1 MALNQTALNE
11 LRALDADG
19 SCRLLAQI
27 INAYLNDTPAL
38 IGQMQATLA
47 ANDVESFTRHAHS
60 LKSTSLSMGASRVGQ
75 IARDLELAGK
85 NNAIAGC
92 LAQIEALVAEY
103 TAAAALLQAELA
115 ALPGGSS

>member
-1 MALNQTALNE
+1 MALDQSALNE

-19 SCRLLAQI
+19 SCRLLAKI

-60 LKSTSLSMGASRVGQ
+60 LKSTSLSLGASRVGQ
-75 IARDLELAGK
+75 IARDLEMAGK
-85 NNAIAGC
+85 NNTIAGC
-92 LAQIEALVAEY
+92 PALIETLTAAY
-103 TAAAALLQAELA
+103 AAAAALLQAELA
-115 ALPGGSS
+115 TPAGGAS